1 MREVRTTHLQ
11 SLGKHR
17 RTQELWR
24 YRILVNTRRTRGI
37 SARYSIATSVGT
49 DIVAFIAGEK
59 ISAKILAITTRKSA
73 ARHLRKNRRYKN
85 SVIKGQRLLLRSEG
99 TEKVDYTVYI
109 WYNVSIKYR
118 RCFYDRTTAEIDAKS
133 IHGNI

>member
-1 MREVRTTHLQ
+1 MADY
-11 SLGKHR
+11 SKGFKR
-17 RTQELWR
+17 RVVTLWIKYNMSSNEISR
-24 YRILVNTRRTRGI
+24 SSGI
-37 SARYSIATSVGT
+37 DHKTLMKWYKRFYP
-49 DIVAFIAGEK
+49 E
-59 ISAKILAITTRKSA
+59 IT
-73 ARHLRKNRRYKN
+73 
-85 SVIKGQRLLLRSEG
+85 EG

>member
-1 MREVRTTHLQ
+1 MIKKATVAALTAVM
-11 SLGKHR
+11 
-17 RTQELWR
+17 
-24 YRILVNTRRTRGI
+24 IFAPIVNVKASSSDVIDTSKTG
-37 SARYSIATSVGT
+37 SITIHKYDMTA
-49 DIVAFIAGEK
+49 
-59 ISAKILAITTRKSA
+59 AK
-73 ARHLRKNRRYKN
+73 
-85 SVIKGQRLLLRSEG
+85 QEG

>member
-1 MREVRTTHLQ
+1 MAGYSKGFKRRVVQLWIQHGMSTNEISRTSGIDHKTLMRWYKRFYPE
-11 SLGKHR
+11 
-17 RTQELWR
+17 
-24 YRILVNTRRTRGI
+24 
-37 SARYSIATSVGT
+37 
-49 DIVAFIAGEK
+49 
-59 ISAKILAITTRKSA
+59 IT
-73 ARHLRKNRRYKN
+73 
-85 SVIKGQRLLLRSEG
+85 GEG